1 MIRSN
6 PHDRVVKDLFS
17 ITTIIDKDAIS
28 NAESMA
34 KILLILQAVLYI
46 GYRSILRTSC
56 SHIEP
61 MAGKY
66 ILARCSCGFATGGM
80 IGKAA
85 FVWTVRINQKY
96 GDRVYT

>member
-1 MIRSN
+1 MMRSN

-46 GYRSILRTSC
+46 GYRSILMNLLLSHRTNGRKI
-56 SHIEP
+56 HL
-61 MAGKY
+61 GKMQLW
-66 ILARCSCGFATGGM
+66 IRHWWHDWQ
-80 IGKAA
+80 AA